1 MLNFIHILYQI
12 FNLINLNYQTQIY
25 VSKFM
30 NYEISLIKFDKWN
43 NKIYMTTW
51 IFIKNKT
58 IKLNNKFIK
67 QIISNCW
74 NKVKQNWI

>member
-30 NYEISLIKFDKWN
+30 NYEISLIKFDK
-43 NKIYMTTW
+43 
-51 IFIKNKT
+51 
-58 IKLNNKFIK
+58 
-67 QIISNCW
+67 
-74 NKVKQNWI
+74 